1 MQSSALD
8 RATYTSEPYMTCTT
22 AAVGFWLLQQAS
34 AVPDTIVTRAADPGM
49 FAKVATVAS
58 TLMTLALLVLAV
70 SLTPAAWNFRNSYKK
85 WNQLLDRIQ
94 GDISP
99 LMRHASS
106 VADNLDYITTSIR
119 TDIQQVNATVATA
132 NQRLHQAV
140 AVTEERLNQF
150 NALLQVVQEEAEQLF
165 VSTASAARG
174 VRVGAASLAHSRPP
188 GMAAE
193 PIVELTVEVP
203 DDAIEDGPPEEENNG
218 DDITDA
224 TETQS
229 ARPRVRPRTRRRDW
243 A

>member
-1 MQSSALD
+1 
-8 RATYTSEPYMTCTT
+8 MTCTT
-22 AAVGFWLLQQAS
+22 ASVGLWLLQQAT
-34 AVPDTIVTRAADPGM
+34 AMPDTIVTRAADPGM

-58 TLMTLALLVLAV
+58 TLMTIALLVLAV

-106 VADNLDYITTSIR
+106 IADNLDYITTSIR
-119 TDIQQVNATVATA
+119 TDIQQVNATVAAA
-132 NQRLHQAV
+132 NQRLHQAI

-150 NALLQVVQEEAEQLF
+150 SALLEVVQEEAEQLF

-174 VRVGAASLAHSRPP
+174 VRAGAASLATGGP
-188 GMAAE
+188 AAPAGE
-193 PIVELTVEVP
+193 SPIAVDLTAEVP
-203 DDAIEDGPPEEENNG
+203 GDDVNEDGSPTEEPDGN
-218 DDITDA
+218 DISDE
-224 TETQS
+224 TEAQS